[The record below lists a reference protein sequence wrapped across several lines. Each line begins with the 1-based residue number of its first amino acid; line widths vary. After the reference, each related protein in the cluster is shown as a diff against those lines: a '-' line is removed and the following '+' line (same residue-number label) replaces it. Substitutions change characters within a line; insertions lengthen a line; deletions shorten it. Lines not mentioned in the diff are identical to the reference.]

1 MNEICFSHHSIYEL
15 MQDLDFQDPSDSG
28 IEDHI
33 WDNNYIKISILDGST
48 ITENYFVFVNI
59 PEILGCEIQIYWL
72 FVPTSNEIRFSQEII
87 KSQTRLKRFIFKI

>member
-1 MNEICFSHHSIYEL
+1 MNEVCFSHYSIYEL
-15 MQDLDFQDPSDSG
+15 IHDLDFQDY
-28 IEDHI
+28 I

-72 FVPTSNEIRFSQEII
+72 FVPTINEVRFSQEII